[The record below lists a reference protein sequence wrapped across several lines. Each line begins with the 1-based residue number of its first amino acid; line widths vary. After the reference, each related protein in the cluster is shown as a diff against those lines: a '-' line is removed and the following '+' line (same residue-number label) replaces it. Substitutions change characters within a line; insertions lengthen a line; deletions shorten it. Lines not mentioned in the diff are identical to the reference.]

1 LTDFFGKKGCHV
13 FSNFELFQFVTD
25 KYLLSALGV
34 PPAGEGVPA
43 LLVKAQECLD
53 ASTARREEEDLA
65 CEAEA
70 AARATSDAATAGNG
84 DTSTN
89 AAAAGVGAA
98 AARSEEARI
107 EEAVFLQSY
116 IPSSLN
122 EISNPMQ
129 EMARLQT
136 GQREPVYASAVRGM
150 LADSAVGGVGK
161 DGEKDRERK
170 PVHVLLRPAAAEGS
184 TAAAAAKVPAG
195 AGAVA
200 GEDGSTES
208 EEGGAGE
215 EGSDDSDDS
224 DGSDDSDDSDG
235 SDDDDGEEDGAEG
248 APRERKKK
256 SSKYR
261 RQLPGHADPA
271 ERQAEKEARK
281 EARKKAKEE
290 AAKKRTEKIPKHVK
304 KRAMKAGKKKK

>member
-1 LTDFFGKKGCHV
+1 MTDFFGKKGCHV

-25 KYLLSALGV
+25 KYLLSASGV

-70 AARATSDAATAGNG
+70 AARATSDAGTTGNG

-89 AAAAGVGAA
+89 AAAGAA

-150 LADSAVGGVGK
+150 LADSAVGGAAGGGVGK

-170 PVHVLLRPAAAEGS
+170 PAHVLLRPAAEVS
-184 TAAAAAKVPAG
+184 TAAAAAKVPARE
-195 AGAVA
+195 GAVA

-208 EEGGAGE
+208 EEDGAGE
-215 EGSDDSDDS
+215 EGSDDSVDS
-224 DGSDDSDDSDG
+224 DCSDDSDD
-235 SDDDDGEEDGAEG
+235 DDEEDDEEEDGAEG

-256 SSKYR
+256 SGKYR